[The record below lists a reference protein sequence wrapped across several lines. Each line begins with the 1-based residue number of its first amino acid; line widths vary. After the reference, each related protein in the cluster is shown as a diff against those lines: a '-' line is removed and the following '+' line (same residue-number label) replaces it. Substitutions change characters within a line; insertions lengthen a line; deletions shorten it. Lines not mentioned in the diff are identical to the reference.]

1 MAIEEYARLGI
12 EVDSTQAVRGLH
24 GLDAATAKTTAG
36 FTALNIA
43 AAAMTTATIGFA
55 AAVIRATT
63 EQEAAVAQ
71 LQRGLDLSAGK
82 VGRTMDQLVEQANR
96 LQSTTLFSDDQINE
110 AQSRLL
116 SFQNVSG
123 QVFDRA
129 IEASADLAQR
139 MGTDLN
145 SALLQVGKALQEPVI
160 GITALARSGT
170 TFSAAQK
177 EVTKDLVESGR
188 LMEAQ
193 GLILDELERQYKGS
207 AAAARDT
214 FGGALKGLK
223 LQIGE
228 LLEAGD
234 GETLND
240 AKVAVQELTA
250 AISDPAFVDGVAAI
264 ANGVVSFTASLVAM
278 VAEIP
283 RAIDFLD
290 QLENAFVWGGES
302 DDVAGIQ
309 IRIDALNKRLEH
321 ELNAARVFGQDAGQN
336 PVVRQLREEIAG
348 LEEQQRS
355 LIDVQSQAI
364 VKQRED
370 TAAKAEAVQATTAHV
385 EAMEKSGKA
394 TKAAQDAAEK
404 LAEAREKER
413 LALQAIVDAA
423 LPYQA
428 KQRELIAQIATL
440 DDAIRKETGSTES
453 LQKARAKLQEQL
465 SGMQSITATT
475 IKGHAD
481 SVEELERELA
491 ALRQG
496 EDAYKAYTEQ
506 LQIQEEAQ
514 RRINEVRD
522 ATGEITDAEIAQ
534 IEALTAAEIK
544 LRNQIEEEAE
554 ARLNANRAWQGF
566 ITEIAGAFLSSTG
579 NMGDAITDLLNR
591 TQREL
596 INSGLGA
603 LFGFET
609 SSTPI
614 LSGLGQI
621 FGGGKAGGLDMLFK
635 GGALLP
641 GAQERIFTQLG
652 QLAGQPGMLGDIGT
666 YLSNSAGRLA
676 QSPGGLVGG
685 GLLSAGAGFL
695 GGQLGGAVFG
705 GEAGLGSAAGGI
717 GGALM
722 GSQFGALG
730 GPLGAF
736 AGAFVGSAIDKV
748 IGGDGPE
755 TRAAVFAG
763 TDASRAEPKWIVDL
777 QEAASGLRLAGEAQ
791 RVGPE
796 GQEAVRTFT
805 QALAGIDAAL
815 TASTRGAGF
824 AVNLSGASFGAIK
837 PGEEGAR
844 DFVRQWIDEVSRGF
858 DAELEMA
865 AATLGGESAQSLAAG
880 FEALLNINARLD
892 RGGEVFAGITSLSE
906 TIGLLQ
912 GRFAD
917 AGEGL
922 GDTVARLDTAALLL
936 ALVGEQTD
944 NTVAFFER
952 ASAALRGLGTQATD
966 MIAYGQT
973 LQRIND
979 LLSEDRVLRDYEAS
993 TRTLYETYQAQTDA
1007 IEDLAANLE
1016 GAADFA
1022 VLEQALLERYD
1033 TELQL
1038 IGQIDS
1044 ALQSVAASFNAT
1056 IESIVVDGLESERE
1070 RYEYFRAQADAVA
1083 QEILGLQDP
1092 AAIQQAAENYNR
1104 LVGQAYQSLSEES
1117 RDLLRDDILKTVTD
1131 MRELTT
1137 GLLEDLRGD
1146 VTGGGDV
1153 GAVIRSETE
1162 QALRT
1167 LREAVQAAVDAVA
1180 QQQQETSRQ
1189 STQLVAALNQWAA
1202 NLPESIRVQIAG
1214 SEVAF

>member
-12 EVDSTQAVRGLH
+12 EVDSTQAMRGLH

-96 LQSTTLFSDDQINE
+96 LQSTTLFSDDQIND
-110 AQSRLL
+110 AQARLL

-364 VKQRED
+364 AKQRED
-370 TAAKAEAVQATTAHV
+370 TVAKAEAVQATTAHV

-506 LQIQEEAQ
+506 LQIQEETQ

-544 LRNQIEEEAE
+544 LRNQIDEEAE

-566 ITEIAGAFLSSTG
+566 ITEIAGAFFSATG
-579 NMGDAITDLLNR
+579 NIGDAFTDLLGR
-591 TQREL
+591 LEREL
-596 INSGLGA
+596 VNSGVA
-603 LFGFET
+603 SVFGLT
-609 SSTPI
+609 GPSTPI
-614 LSGLGQI
+614 LSGATQLLKGNVSGI
-621 FGGGKAGGLDMLFK
+621 DKLFSD
-635 GGALLP
+635 GTLLP
-641 GAQERIFTQLG
+641 GAQSAAFKALG
-652 QLAGQPGMLGDIGT
+652 NLAMKPGLLGDIG
-666 YLSNSAGRLA
+666 LFGSNAAGSLA
-676 QSPGGLVGG
+676 QLPGGLAGG
-685 GLLSAGAGFL
+685 AAISAGAGFA
-695 GGQLGGAVFG
+695 GGQLGQAVFG
-705 GEAGLGSAAGGI
+705 GQAGLASQAGGF
-717 GGALM
+717 GGALI
-722 GSQFGALG
+722 GAQFGSLG

-736 AGAFVGSAIDKV
+736 VGSFAGAAIDKV
-748 IGGDGPE
+748 LGGDGPE

-824 AVNLSGASFGAIK
+824 AVDLSGASFGAIK

-865 AATLGGESAQSLAAG
+865 AATLGGESAQQLAAG

-936 ALVGEQTD
+936 ASVGEQTD

-952 ASAALRGLGTQATD
+952 AAAALRGLGTQATD

-1131 MRELTT
+1131 MREITT